1 MPASGGPGPAA
12 RVLAEAA
19 SRNAAL
25 GHENAGPLSE
35 SHGFLAQR
43 APRHDLPPPHDAW
56 VAAVDELPDLC
67 SSLRLRQRL
76 DELPLLDASPDALD
90 DRHLLRAASVLGL
103 LVHAYSNVPMRPP
116 ERLPAHLVRPWLQTA
131 ERLGRP
137 AFTLS
142 NSDYI
147 FDNWRIIDPDA
158 PEPMRVENLRVLNAI
173 WDHPQ
178 MDTFILVLV
187 ELLARSA
194 PLVGAAARAQDACL
208 RSDDEGAQRRARRDD
223 RDGTAS
229 DGRSLPKISAN
240 ARAGA
245 RRVDPVL
252 WTKLFAM
259 LPLPVQGAG
268 DDVRNAS
275 GAETPYF
282 HLLDVVLGRREY
294 ETQLGHEAM
303 QFRHTHPPHW
313 REFIAAVGRESI
325 ASYVRDRGDREL
337 SNLFA
342 ELADA
347 YHGPH
352 GLLARH
358 RLKAFAYMEAAFKT
372 GRSSTVTGFT
382 GLFEDRAWET
392 VDASFEA
399 ARLERVRSAPA
410 VRRLARVA
418 HVEELGDGA
427 RSVVLDVGGLGLRFR
442 PGDRCAVLADE
453 RGAGAAPDSHV
464 RLPGPGRGDRRRP
477 GNPAVAR
484 RSR

>member
-1 MPASGGPGPAA
+1 
-12 RVLAEAA
+12 
-19 SRNAAL
+19 
-25 GHENAGPLSE
+25 
-35 SHGFLAQR
+35 
-43 APRHDLPPPHDAW
+43 
-56 VAAVDELPDLC
+56 
-67 SSLRLRQRL
+67 
-76 DELPLLDASPDALD
+76 
-90 DRHLLRAASVLGL
+90 
-103 LVHAYSNVPMRPP
+103 MRPP

-158 PEPMRVENLRVLNAI
+158 PEPMRVDNLRVLNAI

-208 RSDDEGAQRRARRDD
+208 RSDDEAVAAELGVMIETVRRL
-223 RDGTAS
+223 T
-229 DGRSLPKISAN
+229 GRSLPKISAN

-325 ASYVRDRGDREL
+325 ASYVRGRGDREL

-453 RGAGAAPDSHV
+453 EAWQALVTSASPDRVEVTCTGRAIGRGEEIPVSVVPSVGFAPPSDPRCRSSCSPTASGLLRSSPSSRLASRARATSSSLVPHPTHFVAAPRV
-464 RLPGPGRGDRRRP
+464 RTSSCST
-477 GNPAVAR
+477 
-484 RSR
+484 SRQPQRACAS